1 MRAPVAPERSGR
13 FERLSSIRIA
23 GNRAIASDALEP
35 ALALH
40 AAIGDG
46 ATVDPYLVTLDAD
59 RIRAA
64 YLRRGFFAA
73 EVTADVR
80 REGGE
85 PVVVFTVVEGR
96 RAVSRIEITGLP
108 PELPAAAAHGLVPLG
123 DGAPFDYDAYD
134 AAKQPLTRLVE
145 DAGYAHVEVRG
156 TVAADPVSAVAA
168 VRYEIVPGVR
178 CTFGE
183 VRISGGVEPRL
194 AEAVRARLRFARGDR
209 YSARALAESEAE
221 IYDLGRFSEVR
232 VMRDRRAAPPE
243 GSAEDPGAAAT
254 AATAVIDVNIEL
266 VEARLDEVHFGAG
279 LGYEPVTYELR
290 FRPGVSI
297 VPERHPL
304 LTLGVD
310 TRLALTVAHSG
321 DTGQF
326 EPKVRILGSLQRLDL
341 WWPRLRGEV
350 EGGLDYQTVEAYTW
364 AGAHVRLGL
373 GSPLGPRWLQ
383 AHVGWL
389 LEELTYMPASQLSAI
404 TMDARTQLGLVDSQ
418 RIGAYQASL
427 VADLRDDPLE
437 PHRGGY
443 LAVTAV
449 AGTPYAGGDV
459 GYLQVTP
466 ELRGYFTL
474 GGVVVAV
481 RARAGQILGHAPVT
495 ERYFSGGTSGQRG
508 FSERQLAPRATI
520 DAPGCSDTIPAA
532 GPSLPGI
539 GGAGLLETGVELRR
553 QLASPGGVPIGANL
567 FLDGADVTC
576 TAAGVDAARLHWAVG
591 AGVWGKLGGL
601 KIRSDLGYRLNRKGP
616 GELSGGIGTFDDFAW
631 HLGVGE
637 TY

>member
-1 MRAPVAPERSGR
+1 VRAPVAPERP
-13 FERLSSIRIA
+13 ERLRSIRIA

-40 AAIGDG
+40 AAIDDG

-64 YLRRGFFAA
+64 YLKRGFFAA
-73 EVTADVR
+73 EVTPDVR
-80 REGGE
+80 HEAGGQ
-85 PVVVFTVVEGR
+85 VVVFTVVEGR

-108 PELPAAAAHGLVPLG
+108 PELPATAARGRIPLG

-134 AAKQPLTRLVE
+134 AARQPLTRLVE
-145 DAGYAHVEVRG
+145 NAGYAHAEVRG
-156 TVAADPVSAVAA
+156 TVAADPVTAVAA

-183 VRISGGVEPRL
+183 IRISGDLDPQL

-232 VMRDRRAAPPE
+232 VTRDRRAEPP
-243 GSAEDPGAAAT
+243 EDPGAAG
-254 AATAVIDVNIEL
+254 AAVPAAIDVNVEL
-266 VEARLDEVHFGAG
+266 VEAKLDEVHFGAG
-279 LGYEPVTYELR
+279 VGYEPVTYEVR

-297 VPERHPL
+297 VPEGHPL
-304 LTLGVD
+304 LTLGLD
-310 TRLALTVAHSG
+310 ARLALTVAHSG

-326 EPKVRILGSLQRLDL
+326 EPKVRILGSVQRLDL

-389 LEELTYMPASQLSAI
+389 LEELTYMPASELSAMTI
-404 TMDARTQLGLVDSQ
+404 DARTRLGLVDSQ

-443 LAVTAV
+443 FAVTAA
-449 AGTPYAGGDV
+449 AGTPYAGGDIQ
-459 GYLQVTP
+459 YLQVTP

-481 RARAGQILGHAPVT
+481 RARAGQIRGHVPVT

-508 FSERQLAPRATI
+508 FSERQLAPRATLG
-520 DAPGCSDTIPAA
+520 APGCADAIPAAGLAA

-553 QLASPGGVPIGANL
+553 QLGSPGGVPVGANI

-576 TAAGVDAARLHWAVG
+576 TAAGVDPARLHWAAG

-616 GELSGGIGTFDDFAW
+616 GELSGGTGTFDDFAW